1 MLLIIVSLLVA
12 LSILVFVHELGHYL
26 VAKRFGVIVE
36 EFGFGYPPRL
46 LTFWH
51 TRGKAVI
58 DGQRIVIPSDFSL
71 PEELESG
78 SLVTYDT
85 TSDAKGRTVLTRI
98 EKVEPGV
105 ELGRAGRVE
114 LLDPGTL
121 FSVNAIPFGGF
132 AKMLGEEDPGSPGS
146 LASKGKLPRILV
158 LAAGGAMNLLAAA
171 VFFAL
176 AFGVGA
182 PAVAEPENAMI
193 SLVAPNSP
201 AEAAGLLAGDVII
214 RAGETEILDIE
225 TLQAY
230 TQEHLGET
238 VVLTVE
244 RDEEVLHVQVV
255 PRTEPPP
262 QEGPIGIGLSPRT
275 TIKRY
280 PWYEALWLGVRQTAT
295 LTGFIFTVPVQL
307 VQGLIPAD
315 MARPV
320 GPVGVGQLVG
330 DAVQYSLDTG
340 WWFPVMQMMGS
351 LSVALA
357 VTNLLPLPALDG
369 GRILFVLVEAV
380 RGKRVDPSKEG
391 LIHLIG
397 MILLVALMLFITWQD
412 VINPVPSV
420 DWGSFF

>member
-1 MLLIIVSLLVA
+1 MLLIIVSLLIA

-26 VAKRFGVIVE
+26 AAKRFGVVVE

-46 LTFWH
+46 LSFWH
-51 TRGKAVI
+51 TRGKVVI
-58 DGQRIVIPSDFSL
+58 DGQQIVVPRDFRL

-78 SLVTYDT
+78 SLVTYE
-85 TSDAKGRTVLTRI
+85 TSTDAKGRKNLSRI
-98 EKVEPGV
+98 ENVEAGV
-105 ELGRAGRVE
+105 ELARTGRVE
-114 LLDPGTL
+114 LVDPGTL
-121 FSVNAIPFGGF
+121 FSLNAIPFGGF
-132 AKMLGEEDPGSPGS
+132 AKMLGEEDPSSPGS
-146 LASKGKLPRILV
+146 LASKGKLPRIIV
-158 LAAGGAMNLLAAA
+158 LAAGGGMNLLAAA

-176 AFGVGA
+176 AFAVGA
-182 PAVAEPENAMI
+182 PAVAEPENAMV
-193 SLVAPNSP
+193 SFVAPNSP
-201 AEAAGLLAGDVII
+201 AEAAGLQEGDVIL
-214 RAGETEILDIE
+214 RADETEILDIE

-230 TQEHLGET
+230 TREHLGEP
-238 VVLTVE
+238 VLLAVE
-244 RDEEVLHVQVV
+244 RDDELMEVEVV
-255 PRTEPPP
+255 PRADPPP
-262 QEGPIGIGLSPRT
+262 EEGPMGIGLSPRT
-275 TIKRY
+275 TIKSY
-280 PWYEALWLGVRQTAT
+280 AWYEAIWLGLKQTVT

-307 VQGLIPAD
+307 VQGLIPAE

-391 LIHLIG
+391 LVHLIG

>member
-1 MLLIIVSLLVA
+1 MLLIIVSLLIA

-26 VAKRFGVIVE
+26 VAKRFGVVVE

-46 LTFWH
+46 LAFWH
-51 TRGKAVI
+51 TKGKVVI
-58 DGQRIVIPSDFSL
+58 DSQEIIIPRDFRL
-71 PEELESG
+71 PEELDTG
-78 SLVTYDT
+78 SLVTYE
-85 TSDAKGRTVLTRI
+85 TSTDGKGRGILTRI

-114 LLDPGTL
+114 MLDPGTL
-121 FSVNAIPFGGF
+121 FSLNAIPFGGF
-132 AKMLGEEDPGSPGS
+132 AKMLGEEDPSSPGS

-158 LAAGGAMNLLAAA
+158 LAAGGGMNLLAAA
-171 VFFAL
+171 IFFAL
-176 AFGVGA
+176 AFAVGA
-182 PAVAEPENAMI
+182 PAVADPENAMI
-193 SLVAPNSP
+193 SMVAPGSP
-201 AEAAGLLAGDVII
+201 AEEAGLQAGDVIV
-214 RAGETEILDIE
+214 RAGDTEILNIT
-225 TLQAY
+225 TLQRY
-230 TQEHLGET
+230 TNEHLGEP
-238 VVLTVE
+238 VMLAVE
-244 RDEEVLHVQVV
+244 RDGEVLQVQVV
-255 PRTEPPP
+255 PRAEPPP
-262 QEGPIGIGLSPRT
+262 EEGPIGIGLSPRT
-275 TIKRY
+275 TIKSY
-280 PWYEALWLGVRQTAT
+280 PWYEALWMGARQTVT

-307 VQGLIPAD
+307 IQGLIPAE

-330 DAVQYSLDTG
+330 DAVQYSIDTG
-340 WWFPVMQMMGS
+340 WWFPVMQLMGS

-369 GRILFVLVEAV
+369 GRILFVFVEAI

-391 LIHLIG
+391 LVHLIG